1 MADNV
6 ANLSRNLAIT
16 QLFVGFLLFCFGIG
30 QQVVEVLVTHDK
42 YLGISAGIWVS
53 RTGGLLSNTFC
64 NQGLVCG
71 V

>member
-30 QQVVEVLVTHDK
+30 EQVVEVLVTHDK
-42 YLGISAGIWVS
+42 YLGISAGI
-53 RTGGLLSNTFC
+53 
-64 NQGLVCG
+64 
-71 V
+71 